1 MAFKP
6 MIPREGTGSS
16 RIIGLIQALG
26 YNPGGTLQ
34 LATVTSEYPNFS
46 IRLDRD
52 EFDTPD
58 PFIVCNPELFPHT
71 ETVKING
78 QPATIEYPQK
88 LVKGARVFVFEAEHQ
103 QLLYV
108 LSLSDE

>member
-1 MAFKP
+1 
-6 MIPREGTGSS
+6 MISREGNGSS

-34 LATVTSEYPNFS
+34 FATVTSEYPNFK

-52 EFDTPD
+52 SLDTPD
-58 PFIVCNPELFPHT
+58 PFIVCNPDLFSHT

-78 QPATIEYPQK
+78 QLATIEYPSR
-88 LVKGARVFVFEAEHQ
+88 LVKGARVLVFEAEHQ
-103 QLLYV
+103 QQLYV